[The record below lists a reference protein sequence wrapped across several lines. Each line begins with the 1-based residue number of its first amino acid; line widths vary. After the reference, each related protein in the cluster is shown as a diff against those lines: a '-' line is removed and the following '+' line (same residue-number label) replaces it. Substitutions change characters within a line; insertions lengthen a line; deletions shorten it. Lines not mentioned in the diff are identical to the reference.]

1 MNEWRNFPTRAGDM
15 FSGRLTL
22 PEHGY
27 PLRGSERNT
36 DARHSLS
43 RDFPETF
50 PPGHIRSSVSPFGTD
65 DPASIDWSQKLADP
79 ASLMSG
85 AQIDEQIVNR
95 FDGNPPRDRMGR
107 PLSGEQADSVVA
119 RWPEKVREMSPDAR
133 DIAFALNYRH
143 DPVFRTR
150 TNRTIFRNWLAM
162 PEQENRESLSR
173 RKPEAPVLAPREMH
187 VPPVPEKNREKN
199 GNGLDITSRV
209 HRKNEVAGPADESMM
224 PGYRMYGNLLEKH
237 IGKPSAVNGQGE
249 QPVTHPDESMEAG
262 YRIAGQ
268 AIENGLGHPSAVN
281 ARGTQPVAHPDE
293 SMGPLMEKG
302 FGSMR
307 HQTVAD
313 AIRENAE
320 AAGTVMNREHGSEF
334 ARHFGKGAGF
344 SPREIRKNLYA
355 LAAFIG
361 DATDFAL
368 PGDNTGLEK
377 TKNDLI
383 AMKREEEEQGFL
395 RGSNVFERGWESIAE
410 NGSLWIA
417 EQMGRKLVQL
427 PLAVAMSLVPSLGA
441 LTGMAVLDVCSDL
454 YGEILYRTGKG
465 EPLETLTFG
474 VPLGLMQLLVPTRI
488 PVRQVTRPKE
498 VAQRL
503 WRMVLQ
509 GMVHGVQ
516 KEQMDHVLKRK
527 KKQKPTDKEASG
539 EN

>member
-15 FSGRLTL
+15 FSGRLTS

-173 RKPEAPVLAPREMH
+173 RKPEAPVLALREMH

-209 HRKNEVAGPADESMM
+209 HGKNEVAGPADESMM
-224 PGYRMYGNLLEKH
+224 PGYRMYGSLLEKH

-355 LAAFIG
+355 LS
-361 DATDFAL
+361 
-368 PGDNTGLEK
+368 
-377 TKNDLI
+377 LI
-383 AMKREEEEQGFL
+383 H
-395 RGSNVFERGWESIAE
+395 I
-410 NGSLWIA
+410 
-417 EQMGRKLVQL
+417 
-427 PLAVAMSLVPSLGA
+427 
-441 LTGMAVLDVCSDL
+441 
-454 YGEILYRTGKG
+454 
-465 EPLETLTFG
+465 
-474 VPLGLMQLLVPTRI
+474 
-488 PVRQVTRPKE
+488 
-498 VAQRL
+498 
-503 WRMVLQ
+503 
-509 GMVHGVQ
+509 
-516 KEQMDHVLKRK
+516 
-527 KKQKPTDKEASG
+527 
-539 EN
+539 